1 MSPYYDEP
9 TNTTY
14 YDSQMVINITE
25 YDKDSDRDTDLFIV
39 YDQDDSLFYVYGHRG
54 GKNYINYTKT
64 FENISDLYD
73 FVSLTTGVGENHSLS
88 ISINYIDG
96 LTNYDEYNEIKSKI
110 SKYNEVVAYDNI
122 TELTRKEF
130 RKFLCAFF

>member
-1 MSPYYDEP
+1 MSSYYDEP

-39 YDQDDSLFYVYGHRG
+39 YDQDYDLIYTYGHRG
-54 GKNYINYTKT
+54 GKKYINYTKT
-64 FENISDLYD
+64 FENIGDLYD
-73 FVSLTTGVGENHSLS
+73 FVNLTTGLGNNHTLS
-88 ISINYIDG
+88 ISINYVDG
-96 LTNYDEYNEIKSKI
+96 LTNYDEYDEIKSKI

-122 TELTRKEF
+122 TQLTRKEF
-130 RKFLCAFF
+130 KKMVCAFF